1 MKNVIL
7 VQRQTDHL
15 LFAGFLLFLLGLIT
29 GLIVPAFASPRL
41 GLSSHIEGVLNGIF
55 LIVLGLLWHRLKLTD
70 RTLKFTYWLALYGTF
85 ANWFAMLV
93 AAVFNAGKMLGV
105 AAGGTEGPP
114 VAEAVVTFLLIT
126 LSVAMIIISIVIL
139 IGLRK
144 GWGHNGTDLGNK

>member
-1 MKNVIL
+1 MKNLELIK
-7 VQRQTDHL
+7 RQTDHL
-15 LFAGFLLFLLGLIT
+15 LFAGFFLFLLGLIT

-85 ANWFAMLV
+85 ANWFGMLV
-93 AAVFNAGKMLGV
+93 AAVFDAGKMLGV
-105 AAGGTEGPP
+105 AAGGNEGPP
-114 VAEAVVTFLLIT
+114 AAEAVVTFFLIT
-126 LSVAMIIISIVIL
+126 LSIAMIMISIVVL

-144 GWGHNGTDLGNK
+144 GAKHHDTGISNE